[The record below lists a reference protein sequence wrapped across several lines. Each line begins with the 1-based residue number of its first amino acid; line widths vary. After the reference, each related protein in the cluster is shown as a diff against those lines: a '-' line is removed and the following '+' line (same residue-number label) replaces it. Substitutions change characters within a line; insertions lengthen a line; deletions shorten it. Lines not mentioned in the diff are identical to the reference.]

1 MQYWLPSPDSLTTI
15 HTWAHLVLATDVEA
29 SLVNV
34 PQVAPATETQSSH
47 VSLTTLQ
54 GHSHAELKSLQ
65 LSSS

>member
-1 MQYWLPSPDSLTTI
+1 MQYWIPSPDSLTTI

-47 VSLTTLQ
+47 VSLTTL
-54 GHSHAELKSLQ
+54 
-65 LSSS
+65 